1 MAIGPAAATAV
12 AEPMEFF
19 DLIKGLIRRREP
31 TDLVELLLIGLA
43 VFAVMRF
50 LRGTRG
56 ARLLRGFIFLLAG
69 SSLLVSVVANVLDL
83 ERIKQI
89 YPLFV
94 GALFLIALV
103 AFQPE
108 LRRALIR
115 LGAATWF
122 GPSAR
127 EFDRVIDE
135 VVDAVTYLSK
145 NKIGGLIAFE
155 RATEFG
161 GLMESACKL
170 DAEVSKELLA
180 TIFWPGSML
189 HDMGVVISQGRMAAA
204 AVQFPLTES
213 EGIDA
218 SLGSRHRAALGL
230 SQESDAVIVVVSEE
244 TGIISLIE
252 NGVMERHLTGETLRQ
267 LLRAKLSRSSG
278 ERDAE
283 SKEEDAREKDSAAG
297 PSATTQLE

>member
-1 MAIGPAAATAV
+1 
-12 AEPMEFF
+12 ME
-19 DLIKGLIRRREP
+19 LLQVLRSIIQRREP

-43 VFAVMRF
+43 VYAVMRF

-89 YPLFV
+89 YPVFV
-94 GALFLIALV
+94 AALFLIALV

-122 GPSAR
+122 GPSGR
-127 EFDRVIDE
+127 EFGRVIDE
-135 VVDAVTYLSK
+135 VVEAVIYLSK
-145 NKIGGLIAFE
+145 NKIGALIAFE
-155 RATEFG
+155 RSTEFG
-161 GLMESACKL
+161 GLMDSACHL
-170 DAEVSKELLA
+170 DAEVSKELIL
-180 TIFWPGSML
+180 TIFWPGSAL
-189 HDMGVVISQGRMAAA
+189 HDMGVIISQGRLAAA

-213 EGIDA
+213 EGLDA
-218 SLGSRHRAALGL
+218 SLGSRHRAAIGL
-230 SQESDAVIVVVSEE
+230 SQDSDALIVVVSEE
-244 TGIISLIE
+244 TGTISLVE

-267 LLRAKLSRSSG
+267 LLREKVGEATRST
-278 ERDAE
+278 ERIE
-283 SKEEDAREKDSAAG
+283 VTS
-297 PSATTQLE
+297 